1 VNYEGID
8 MSEDK
13 MSEEEQWKLSGAEDR
28 RKEQRRKAVDR
39 RDMIRFEV
47 EKEDRRKGKDRRGS
61 HWGTN
66 QPI

>member
-1 VNYEGID
+1 

-13 MSEEEQWKLSGAEDR
+13 MSEEEHWKHSGAEDR
-28 RKEQRRKAVDR
+28 RKGPRRVAIDR

-47 EKEDRRKGKDRRGS
+47 AKDDRRSGKDRRGKD
-61 HWGTN
+61 WGTD